1 MEEPADHLSAMEG
14 VIRGWLGVF
23 RVDHLDDIGELME
36 SERRHY
42 GEARSIIQS
51 HLGEVHPWTRNIRRL
66 IDPAEVLLDR
76 DGVGTISDGMF
87 YLEDDEAIEL
97 FGWKTD
103 VRESHGA
110 KIRSAS

>member
-1 MEEPADHLSAMEG
+1 MC
-14 VIRGWLGVF
+14 IRD
-23 RVDHLDDIGELME
+23 R
-36 SERRHY
+36 
-42 GEARSIIQS
+42 ARNIIQS

-66 IDPAEVLLDR
+66 ADPAGFSMLDG
-76 DGVGTISDGMF
+76 DGVGTIRDEMF